1 MMKMKKCLIVIVF
14 YIAILTLYGCNYYGK
29 ISQLHGK
36 EITFDFIDDTI
47 LSDTIVYEKISR
59 PIKIVVYVDSSF
71 CTPCLSKYFV
81 GASQYISKFG
91 SDSILYLIIL
101 NSNNNEELPTLLN
114 ANVLPNLLILNDI
127 SGDFINSNSLG
138 ELWDQFNAFLVDK
151 DNKIILIGDP
161 LRNIKI
167 RELYEKKI
175 NQLLGD
181 LF

>member
-1 MMKMKKCLIVIVF
+1 
-14 YIAILTLYGCNYYGK
+14 
-29 ISQLHGK
+29 
-36 EITFDFIDDTI
+36 
-47 LSDTIVYEKISR
+47 
-59 PIKIVVYVDSSF
+59 
-71 CTPCLSKYFV
+71 
-81 GASQYISKFG
+81 
-91 SDSILYLIIL
+91 
-101 NSNNNEELPTLLN
+101 
-114 ANVLPNLLILNDI
+114 LLILNDI